1 MWQRVDVNPAKE
13 EQTPDPAPLPVLCLP
28 SNLANRPP
36 ALVLQPGTRSSR
48 QSRHALWSLSQTA
61 LPLFF
66 SLQVSP
72 EGLGAYFSPF
82 SSLQPGKSSFY
93 SAQRAYTSKRKLC
106 YLEIAFSKKP
116 GLSVRCLTKKRSRK
130 PTLKFKADEWPLCSG
145 QHLSV
150 LSFLGQ

>member
-1 MWQRVDVNPAKE
+1 VISL
-13 EQTPDPAPLPVLCLP
+13 PDCPAP
-28 SNLANRPP
+28 
-36 ALVLQPGTRSSR
+36 
-48 QSRHALWSLSQTA
+48 
-61 LPLFF
+61 FF

-93 SAQRAYTSKRKLC
+93 SAHRAYTLKRKLC
-106 YLEIAFSKKP
+106 YLEIPFSKKP
-116 GLSVRCLTKKRSRK
+116 GLSVRLTKKRSRK

-150 LSFLGQ
+150 LSPGTTSLMTLSEGYYEIGFKEGDQNALV